1 MKNTKRLS
9 TAISGMLILPLLV
22 LGQAQAPPAQ
32 ESLQPP
38 AEDGIGVAPARFE
51 LPMLPGTEKTVVV
64 NVIYNSASSE
74 SKPCRLV
81 ASLGDWTILG
91 NGDADYYKAGTQTN
105 SACSWL
111 TYSPAEMTALPGK
124 VHPIRVTISVPK
136 DATPGDH
143 LAALFVESRPDN
155 LKLDQTRRQ
164 VILRFRMAAL
174 FYIMVPRLTRKGSLH
189 NVTAR
194 VSGQGIVVIPTLR
207 NEGNSHLR
215 PLHSV
220 KIVDSSGAVV
230 AELPESEAMPVL
242 AGAEISQAVV
252 IQKSVQPGTY
262 SVRYRIDF
270 KDGSPI
276 TEGQTELVVKDHPP
290 KSFSVRFLV
299 AGREVFYR
307 YLGWLGY
314 NREIHVGRF
323 APSLDSDSQR
333 TGD

>member
-1 MKNTKRLS
+1 MKKTKWLFVVI
-9 TAISGMLILPLLV
+9 AGVLVFPLLV
-22 LGQAQAPPAQ
+22 LGQAQAPAGQ
-32 ESLQPP
+32 ESSPPP

-51 LPMLPGTEKTVVV
+51 LPMSPGTEKTVVV

-91 NGDADYYKAGTQTN
+91 NGDAEYYKAGTQNN

-155 LKLDQTRRQ
+155 LKLDQDRRQ

-174 FYIMVPRLTRKGSLH
+174 FYVMVPRLTRRGSLL
-189 NVTAR
+189 NVAAQ
-194 VSGQGIVVIPTLR
+194 VSDQGIVVIPTLR

-220 KIVDSSGAVV
+220 KIVDGSGAVV
-230 AELPESEAMPVL
+230 AELPESESLPVL
-242 AGAEISQAVV
+242 AGAKISHALV
-252 IQKSVQPGTY
+252 IQKSIPPGTY

-276 TEGQTELVVKDHPP
+276 TEGQTELVVKDHPAQKP
-290 KSFSVRFLV
+290 LS
-299 AGREVFYR
+299 
-307 YLGWLGY
+307 
-314 NREIHVGRF
+314 
-323 APSLDSDSQR
+323 
-333 TGD
+333 

>member
-1 MKNTKRLS
+1 MKNTKWLFVVI
-9 TAISGMLILPLLV
+9 AGVLVFPLLV
-22 LGQAQAPPAQ
+22 LGQAQAPPGQ
-32 ESLQPP
+32 QSSTPP

-51 LPMLPGTEKTVVV
+51 LPMSPGTEKTVVV
-64 NVIYNSASSE
+64 NVIYNSASKE
-74 SKPCRLV
+74 SQPCRLV

-91 NGDADYYKAGTQTN
+91 NGDAEYYKAGTQNN

-111 TYSPAEMTALPGK
+111 TYSPAEMTALPGR

-174 FYIMVPRLTRKGSLH
+174 FYIMVPRLTRKGSLQ
-189 NVTAR
+189 NVAAQM
-194 VSGQGIVVIPTLR
+194 SEQGIVVIPTLR

-230 AELPESEAMPVL
+230 AELAESESLPVL
-242 AGAEISQAVV
+242 AGAEIGHALV
-252 IQKSVQPGTY
+252 IQKSILPGTY

-276 TEGQTELVVKDHPP
+276 TEGQTELVVKDHPAQKP
-290 KSFSVRFLV
+290 LS
-299 AGREVFYR
+299 
-307 YLGWLGY
+307 
-314 NREIHVGRF
+314 
-323 APSLDSDSQR
+323 
-333 TGD
+333 

>member
-1 MKNTKRLS
+1 MKKTKWLFVVI
-9 TAISGMLILPLLV
+9 AGVLVFPLLV
-22 LGQAQAPPAQ
+22 LGQAQAPAGQ
-32 ESLQPP
+32 ESSPPP

-51 LPMLPGTEKTVVV
+51 LPMSPGTEKTVVV

-91 NGDADYYKAGTQTN
+91 NGDAEYYKAGTQNN

-111 TYSPAEMTALPGK
+111 TYSPAEMTALPGR

-174 FYIMVPRLTRKGSLH
+174 FYIMVPRLTRKGSLQ
-189 NVTAR
+189 NVAAQM
-194 VSGQGIVVIPTLR
+194 SEQGIVVIPTLR

-220 KIVDSSGAVV
+220 KIVDGSGAVV
-230 AELPESEAMPVL
+230 AELAESESLPVL
-242 AGAEISQAVV
+242 AGAEIGHALV
-252 IQKSVQPGTY
+252 IQKSIPPGTY
-262 SVRYRIDF
+262 FVRYRIDF

-276 TEGQTELVVKDHPP
+276 TEGQTELVVKDHPAQKP
-290 KSFSVRFLV
+290 LS
-299 AGREVFYR
+299 
-307 YLGWLGY
+307 
-314 NREIHVGRF
+314 
-323 APSLDSDSQR
+323 
-333 TGD
+333 

>member
-1 MKNTKRLS
+1 MKKTKWLFVVI
-9 TAISGMLILPLLV
+9 AGVLVFPLLV
-22 LGQAQAPPAQ
+22 LGQAQAPAGQ
-32 ESLQPP
+32 ESSPPP

-51 LPMLPGTEKTVVV
+51 LPMSPGTEKTVVV

-91 NGDADYYKAGTQTN
+91 NGDAEYYKAGTQNN

-155 LKLDQTRRQ
+155 LKLDQDRRQ

-174 FYIMVPRLTRKGSLH
+174 FYVMVPRLTRRGSLL
-189 NVTAR
+189 NVAAQ
-194 VSGQGIVVIPTLR
+194 VSDQGIVVIPTLR

-220 KIVDSSGAVV
+220 KIVDGSGAVV
-230 AELPESEAMPVL
+230 AELPESESLPVL
-242 AGAEISQAVV
+242 AGAKISHALV
-252 IQKSVQPGTY
+252 IQKSIPPGTY

-276 TEGQTELVVKDHPP
+276 TEGQTELVVKDHPVQKP
-290 KSFSVRFLV
+290 LS
-299 AGREVFYR
+299 
-307 YLGWLGY
+307 
-314 NREIHVGRF
+314 
-323 APSLDSDSQR
+323 
-333 TGD
+333 